1 MRYSLKMTFL
11 LNEWR
16 AVTRTRKATK
26 KAEGDRE
33 KKVKDNA
40 KGSGQT
46 LNGIK
51 TARAFRAG
59 VFGLIVKIGPCRSA
73 R

>member
-1 MRYSLKMTFL
+1 MTFL
-11 LNEWR
+11 LHGWR
-16 AVTRTRKATK
+16 AVTRTGKATK
-26 KAEGDRE
+26 KAEGDGE

-40 KGSGQT
+40 EGSGQT

-51 TARAFRAG
+51 TARANRAG
-59 VFGLIVKIGPCRSA
+59 VFGLIEKIGPCRSA